1 MGGLAPRGEV
11 VQLTCELERLQR
23 QKWGMVGRAQI
34 KELEDIVREWKVK
47 VQRLQRSVKGTL
59 H

>member
-1 MGGLAPRGEV
+1 MR
-11 VQLTCELERLQR
+11 LTCELERLQR
-23 QKWGMVGRAQI
+23 QEWGMVGWAQI

-47 VQRLQRSVKGTL
+47 VQRLQRRVKGTL